1 MVLALETVPIPLVAG
16 RSLATVRRA
25 AREASMTLP
34 LWELA
39 LPPLAVLA
47 FSKRSHPQPHPS

>member
-1 MVLALETVPIPLVAG
+1 VVLALETVPIPHVAG

-25 AREASMTLP
+25 AREVSMTLP

-47 FSKRSHPQPHPS
+47 FSKRSPPQPPPS